1 MRKNKWRLRLCGRTL
16 SIVLLLIFLTSQV
29 SGEPLT
35 EPPPIST
42 DGGTRLYSDLE
53 LDALIEDLTEAAH
66 EAIEQAAAEA
76 ARAAALAALDR
87 EAAALREASLRF
99 AEAQQWRITAE
110 TAKKEK
116 VTTAVIAGVISLLA
130 GLGTGLIIGGLN

>member
-1 MRKNKWRLRLCGRTL
+1 MRKSKMKLRRCGRAL

-35 EPPPIST
+35 EPPPSST

-53 LDALIEDLTEAAH
+53 LDALIDDLTEAAH

-110 TAKKEK
+110 TAKKGK
-116 VTTAVIAGVISLLA
+116 VTTAVVTGVICLLS
-130 GLGTGLIIGGLN
+130 GFTVGMVIHK

>member
-1 MRKNKWRLRLCGRTL
+1 MRKSKMKLRRCGRAL

-99 AEAQQWRITAE
+99 AEAQQWRMKAE

-116 VTTAVIAGVISLLA
+116 VTTAVIAGVVCLLS
-130 GLGTGLIIGGLN
+130 GFTVGMVIHK